1 MRLLEMDE
9 RFRAAVRREF
19 ARPVPK
25 RPVGSWSQLEEF
37 RKARRE
43 NRMGNE
49 FDDFIQRMKEEDSAS
64 FDMDAKGRAVHIIG
78 DAIQRMRNEGLGSI
92 DIAKSLS
99 HAAAVLAGHEDDW
112 EWEWEDE

>member
-1 MRLLEMDE
+1 
-9 RFRAAVRREF
+9 
-19 ARPVPK
+19 
-25 RPVGSWSQLEEF
+25 
-37 RKARRE
+37 
-43 NRMGNE
+43 MGNE
-49 FDDFIQRMKEEDSAS
+49 FDNFIRRMKEEDSAS